1 MRYAVLGGGKRLR
14 PLLVWHACAAACDRP
29 KVCLPAAAAIEYIHA
44 FSLVHDDLPA
54 MDDDDLRRGQPT
66 LHIHTS
72 EAMAILAGD
81 ALLNLAFAALT
92 RVNIDPAHC
101 LRLVEELTAGCAG
114 MISGQIFD
122 SLPKA
127 DPAIEDRDR
136 LERIHRNKTGA
147 LIRAA
152 CRIGAI
158 CGGASADTLSALT
171 TYANDIGLMFQAV
184 DDLIDVEQLAEHT
197 GKRTGK
203 DADAG
208 KLTYPGLLGVEGT
221 KAEIAR
227 LQAEAVAAVE
237 PMGPKADPLV
247 AIANLL
253 ATRDR

>member
-122 SLPKA
+122 S
-127 DPAIEDRDR
+127 PATDEDHRMLLQVVTHSRNISRPRRVPNRRDLWR
-136 LERIHRNKTGA
+136 GLGGHALGPDHLRQRHRVDVPG
-147 LIRAA
+147 
-152 CRIGAI
+152 CR
-158 CGGASADTLSALT
+158 
-171 TYANDIGLMFQAV
+171 
-184 DDLIDVEQLAEHT
+184 
-197 GKRTGK
+197 
-203 DADAG
+203 
-208 KLTYPGLLGVEGT
+208 
-221 KAEIAR
+221 
-227 LQAEAVAAVE
+227 
-237 PMGPKADPLV
+237 
-247 AIANLL
+247 
-253 ATRDR
+253 

>member
-1 MRYAVLGGGKRLR
+1 
-14 PLLVWHACAAACDRP
+14 
-29 KVCLPAAAAIEYIHA
+29 
-44 FSLVHDDLPA
+44 
-54 MDDDDLRRGQPT
+54 
-66 LHIHTS
+66 
-72 EAMAILAGD
+72 
-81 ALLNLAFAALT
+81 
-92 RVNIDPAHC
+92 
-101 LRLVEELTAGCAG
+101 
-114 MISGQIFD
+114 
-122 SLPKA
+122 
-127 DPAIEDRDR
+127 
-136 LERIHRNKTGA
+136 
-147 LIRAA
+147 
-152 CRIGAI
+152 
-158 CGGASADTLSALT
+158 
-171 TYANDIGLMFQAV
+171 MFQAV